1 MISINF
7 FGTHD
12 FAAGILQ
19 ALIDSGL
26 FEIKTVF
33 TAPDRPVGRHQE
45 ITESPVK
52 ILAKKNNLKIVQP
65 ETLKNFD
72 FTPYDAELN
81 IVCQYGFLI
90 PKNILDGTR
99 NGSINVHTS
108 LLPKYRGASP
118 IQTALMNGDTE
129 TGVTIMFMDEMM
141 DHGPILAQETVEVA
155 PTDTYTD
162 LTVKLLKKAKF
173 LLVDTAQKWVLG
185 PKMTPQ
191 PQDETKVTKCRLIG
205 RNDGKIDFMTQT
217 ASQIYNLYCAFTPWP
232 GVWTEVNGKRLKLLK
247 IDRTDKKIAPGKI
260 LAENERIFFGCND
273 GAIEAIELQ
282 LEGKK
287 PMTAKIFLN
296 GYRAM
301 IC

>member
-26 FEIKTVF
+26 FEIKTIF

-52 ILAKKNNLKIVQP
+52 NLAKKNNLKIAQP

-72 FTPYDAELN
+72 FTPYGAELN

-90 PKNILDGTR
+90 PKNILDGAKH
-99 NGSINVHTS
+99 GSINVHTS
-108 LLPKYRGASP
+108 LLPKFRGASP
-118 IQTALMNGDTE
+118 IQTAIMNGDTE
-129 TGVTIMFMDEMM
+129 TGVTIMLMDTLM
-141 DHGPILAQETVEVA
+141 DHGPILAQETVTIA

-162 LTVKLLKKAKF
+162 LAGKLLEKAKF
-173 LLVDTAQKWVLG
+173 LLVDTTQKWVLG

-191 PQDETKVTKCRLIG
+191 SQDEAVATKCRLIG
-205 RNDGKIDFMTQT
+205 RNDGKIDFLTQT
-217 ASQIYNLYCAFTPWP
+217 ASQIYNLYRAFTPWP
-232 GVWTEVNGKRLKLLK
+232 GVWTEVGEKRLKLLK
-247 IDRTDKKIAPGKI
+247 IDRSDKNILPGKI
-260 LAENERIFFGCND
+260 LAEDDQIFFGCRED
-273 GAIEAIELQ
+273 AIEAIELQ

-296 GYRAM
+296 GYRSL
-301 IC
+301 I